1 MTEFATI
8 LRHAGTVLAGQLAIM
23 AFGVTDTMVAGRYSA
38 DALAA
43 LSVGSAV
50 FVSVYVSLMG
60 VLQALLPI
68 WAEQHGRGE
77 TTAIGASFRQ
87 SLYLACGFTVL
98 GMAIL
103 LSPDP
108 LLRWTQV
115 PEAMQADVRNYLI
128 IVGWALPSAMFFR
141 LYTTLNQALGHPQL
155 VTWLQV
161 GALVLKVP
169 LSIAF
174 TFGFAGIEPQG
185 VAGCAWATLL
195 VDCAIALIA
204 LVLMRTQALYRP
216 LQLWQRMEAPDWR
229 RLGNFLRLGLP
240 AGLSILVEVTSFT
253 LVALFVARQ
262 GALAAASHQIAAN
275 LAAVCYMVPLSLG
288 IAISARVSWWRG
300 RGEEAQAQK
309 LAWLGVKMAMGS
321 GALLC
326 TALLVLRHWLPHLYT
341 ADVAV
346 MALTSSLLLW
356 VALYHAADSVQCVC
370 IFLLRC
376 WRVTVVPL
384 VVYCSLLWGGALA
397 GGYWMAYVHPST
409 RDFWHMNPTPFW
421 LGSAI
426 SLGGVAIVFT
436 ILLHRVL
443 KAHAPAPTP
452 ATTAQAGA
460 GTG

>member
-1 MTEFATI
+1 MRELATI
-8 LRHAGTVLAGQLAIM
+8 ARHAGTVLAGQLAVM
-23 AFGVTDTMVAGRYSA
+23 AFGVTDTIVAGRFSS

-43 LSVGSAV
+43 LSVASAV

-68 WAEQHGRGE
+68 WAEQHGKGE

-87 SLYLACGFTVL
+87 SLYLAFGFTAL
-98 GMAIL
+98 GMLVLVFPDTL
-103 LSPDP
+103 LA
-108 LLRWTQV
+108 WTEV
-115 PEAMQADVRNYLI
+115 PESMQADVRAYLM

-169 LSIAF
+169 LSIWF
-174 TFGFAGIEPQG
+174 TFGGWGIAAQG
-185 VAGCAWATLL
+185 AAGCAWATLL
-195 VDCAIALIA
+195 VDYAIAILAVI
-204 LVLMRTQALYRP
+204 LMRRQKLYAP

-229 RLGNFLRLGLP
+229 RLGAFLRLGVP

-300 RGEEAQAQK
+300 AGNEAQAQA
-309 LAWLGVKMAMGS
+309 LAWLGVKIALVSGLVLSGS
-321 GALLC
+321 
-326 TALLVLRHWLPHLYT
+326 LLVARHAIPHVYT
-341 ADVAV
+341 ADPGVI
-346 MALTSSLLLW
+346 ALTSALLLW
-356 VALYHAADSVQCVC
+356 VALYHAADSIQCVC

-376 WRVTVVPL
+376 WRVTVAPL
-384 VVYCSLLWGGALA
+384 VVYCSLLWGGGLG
-397 GGYWMAYVHPST
+397 GGYWLAYKNEATSAYWST
-409 RDFWHMNPTPFW
+409 NPTPFW
-421 LGSAI
+421 IGSAI
-426 SLGGVAIVFT
+426 ALALVAILFVF
-436 ILLHRVL
+436 LLRKVL
-443 KAHAPAPTP
+443 LAHK
-452 ATTAQAGA
+452 
-460 GTG
+460 

>member
-1 MTEFATI
+1 MRELATI
-8 LRHAGTVLAGQLAIM
+8 ARHAGTVLAGQLAVM
-23 AFGVTDTMVAGRYSA
+23 AFGVTDTIVAGRFSS

-43 LSVGSAV
+43 LSVASAV

-68 WAEQHGRGE
+68 WAEQHGKGE

-87 SLYLACGFTVL
+87 SLYLAFGFTAL
-98 GMAIL
+98 GMLVLVFPDTL
-103 LSPDP
+103 LA
-108 LLRWTQV
+108 WTEV
-115 PEAMQADVRNYLI
+115 PESMQADVRAYLM

-169 LSIAF
+169 LSIWF
-174 TFGFAGIEPQG
+174 TFGGWGIEAQG
-185 VAGCAWATLL
+185 AAGCAWATLL
-195 VDCAIALIA
+195 VDYAIAILAVI
-204 LVLMRTQALYRP
+204 LMRCQKLYAP

-229 RLGNFLRLGLP
+229 RLGAFLRLGVP

-300 RGEEAQAQK
+300 AGNEAQAQA
-309 LAWLGVKMAMGS
+309 LAWLGVKIALVSGLVLSGS
-321 GALLC
+321 
-326 TALLVLRHWLPHLYT
+326 LLVARHAIPHVYT
-341 ADVAV
+341 ADPGVI
-346 MALTSSLLLW
+346 ALTSALLLW
-356 VALYHAADSVQCVC
+356 VALYHAADSIQCVC

-376 WRVTVVPL
+376 WRVTVAPL
-384 VVYCSLLWGGALA
+384 VVYCSLLWGGGLG
-397 GGYWMAYVHPST
+397 GGYWLAYKNEATSAYWST
-409 RDFWHMNPTPFW
+409 NPTPFW
-421 LGSAI
+421 IGSAI
-426 SLGGVAIVFT
+426 ALALVAILFVF
-436 ILLHRVL
+436 LLRKVL
-443 KAHAPAPTP
+443 LAHK
-452 ATTAQAGA
+452 
-460 GTG
+460 